1 MAEDKEGP
9 IPQEIH
15 ADRLN
20 GRVREKAK
28 GALDWF
34 IDRNPVIKTQRDT
47 LRRVHS
53 ALPEGRIKQATSLA
67 VDLAKMPQAGMA
79 AALEIGKIHPL
90 IRLAL
95 FMPEQILKGGIKMG
109 GAITEKVVESAPA
122 RFAVGTVEG
131 VMDGILGRRAPV
143 VEAPKAT
150 LDNAHQ
156 ILVGMARPELGR
168 QERRK
173 LG

>member
-1 MAEDKEGP
+1 MAENREGP

-15 ADRLN
+15 PDGLP
-20 GRVREKAK
+20 GRVRERTR
-28 GALDWF
+28 GVVDWF

-47 LRRVHS
+47 LQRVHN
-53 ALPEGRIKQATSLA
+53 ALPEGRIKQATQLA
-67 VDLAKMPQAGMA
+67 VDWAKIPQAGMA
-79 AALEIGKIHPL
+79 AAVEIGKIHPL

-95 FMPEQILKGGIKMG
+95 FIPEQILKGGIKMG
-109 GAITEKVVESAPA
+109 GAITEKVIESAPVK
-122 RFAVGTVEG
+122 FAVGTVEG
-131 VMDGILGRRAPV
+131 VMDGILGKRAPA

-156 ILVGMARPELGR
+156 ILVGMARPEMGK

-173 LG
+173 MG